1 MFANGARFREGIY
14 TTFFSAKN
22 FLISLLSMNSLHYSA
37 HSNVA
42 VIIIIAAAGGS
53 LSLSFRFFIRMRN
66 TIYSCHFHF
75 TFGVTC
81 VIKLFPTPLEK
92 INTILRLHLVAQKRP
107 PVANLMKALFIN
119 DTL

>member
-53 LSLSFRFFIRMRN
+53 LSFLFFIRMRN
-66 TIYSCHFHF
+66 IIYSCHFHF
-75 TFGVTC
+75 TFGV
-81 VIKLFPTPLEK
+81 TPLEK

>member
-42 VIIIIAAAGGS
+42 VIIIIVAAGGS
-53 LSLSFRFFIRMRN
+53 LSLSLFPFFHSN
-66 TIYSCHFHF
+66 AKYYLLLSFSFHF
-75 TFGVTC
+75 RRDLCYKTVSDTIGKNQHNFEAPFGGTKTTTSGQSYESS
-81 VIKLFPTPLEK
+81 IYK
-92 INTILRLHLVAQKRP
+92 
-107 PVANLMKALFIN
+107 
-119 DTL
+119 

>member
-1 MFANGARFREGIY
+1 
-14 TTFFSAKN
+14 
-22 FLISLLSMNSLHYSA
+22 MNSLHYSA

-42 VIIIIAAAGGS
+42 VIIIIIAAAGGS
-53 LSLSFRFFIRMRN
+53 LSFLFFIRMRN
-66 TIYSCHFHF
+66 IIYSCHFHF
-75 TFGVTC
+75 TFGV
-81 VIKLFPTPLEK
+81 TPLEK